1 MPVRSSHPI
10 RARTLVRSNLEKAS
24 VISSTIGGGG
34 PVCGNN
40 LVHSLSS
47 AAHSST
53 ASSSSDS
60 ASDSKQPTD
69 SISVPSVDPH
79 QILQS
84 RMPNIK
90 VFSGSSHPDL
100 ASRIV
105 DRLGI
110 DLGKVVT
117 KKFSNLETCVEI
129 GESVRGEDV
138 YIVQSG
144 SGEINDNLME
154 LLIMI
159 NACKIASASRVT
171 AVIPCFPYARQDK
184 KDKSRAPISAK
195 LVANMLSVAGADHI
209 ITMDLHASQIQGF
222 FDIPV
227 DNLYAEPAVLKW
239 IRENIAEWRNSIIVS
254 PDAGGAKRVT
264 SIADRLNVE
273 FALIHKERKKA
284 NEVASMVLVGDVKD
298 RVAILVDDMADTCG
312 TICHAADKLVE
323 AGATKVYAILTHGIF
338 SGPAI
343 SRINNA
349 CFEAVVVT
357 NTIPQDGHMKDCPKI
372 QCIDVSMMFAEAV
385 RRTHNGESVSYLFS
399 NVPY

>member
-1 MPVRSSHPI
+1 VVRWEEGP
-10 RARTLVRSNLEKAS
+10 AA
-24 VISSTIGGGG
+24 GGKGR
-34 PVCGNN
+34 
-40 LVHSLSS
+40 
-47 AAHSST
+47 
-53 ASSSSDS
+53 
-60 ASDSKQPTD
+60 
-69 SISVPSVDPH
+69 
-79 QILQS
+79 

-90 VFSGSSHPDL
+90 VFSGSSHADL
-100 ASRIV
+100 TNKV
-105 DRLGI
+105 CDRLGI
-110 DLGKVVT
+110 EPGKVVT

-138 YIVQSG
+138 YIIQTG
-144 SGEINDNLME
+144 NGEVNDNLME

-159 NACKIASASRVT
+159 NACKIASAERVT
-171 AVIPCFPYARQDK
+171 AVIPSFPYARQDK

-195 LVANMLSVAGADHI
+195 LVANMLSVSGADHI

-239 IRENIAEWRNSIIVS
+239 IKENIEGWRNAIIVS

-264 SIADRLNVE
+264 AIADRLNIE

-284 NEVASMVLVGDVKD
+284 NEVDRMVLVGDAKD

-312 TICHAADKLVE
+312 TICLAASKLLEDQHCKGLEFGFAKSMVD
-323 AGATKVYAILTHGIF
+323 ILWIF
-338 SGPAI
+338 
-343 SRINNA
+343 RINNA

-357 NTIPQDGHMKDCPKI
+357 NTIPQDLAMKNCDKI
-372 QCIDVSMMFAEAV
+372 RCIDISMMFAEAV

>member
-1 MPVRSSHPI
+1 M
-10 RARTLVRSNLEKAS
+10 
-24 VISSTIGGGG
+24 
-34 PVCGNN
+34 
-40 LVHSLSS
+40 
-47 AAHSST
+47 
-53 ASSSSDS
+53 
-60 ASDSKQPTD
+60 
-69 SISVPSVDPH
+69 VDQVLP
-79 QILQS
+79 LKD
-84 RMPNIK
+84 RKMPNVK
-90 VFSGSSHPDL
+90 VFSGSSHIEL
-100 ASRIV
+100 AQKIV
-105 DRLGI
+105 DRLG
-110 DLGKVVT
+110 LEVGKVVT
-117 KKFSNLETCVEI
+117 KKFSNQETCVEI

-144 SGEINDNLME
+144 CGDINDNLME

-159 NACKIASASRVT
+159 NACKIASSSRVT

-239 IRENIAEWRNSIIVS
+239 IKENIPTWENSIIVS

-312 TICHAADKLVE
+312 TVCEAARKLKD
-323 AGATKVYAILTHGIF
+323 AGALKTYAILTHGIF

-343 SRINNA
+343 SRINNS
-349 CFEAVVVT
+349 CVEQVVVT
-357 NTIPQDGHMKDCPKI
+357 NTIPQEENMKQCSKI
-372 QCIDVSMMFAEAV
+372 AVIDISMMLAEAI

-399 NVPY
+399 HVPL

>member
-1 MPVRSSHPI
+1 M
-10 RARTLVRSNLEKAS
+10 S
-24 VISSTIGGGG
+24 VFMYS
-34 PVCGNN
+34 
-40 LVHSLSS
+40 
-47 AAHSST
+47 
-53 ASSSSDS
+53 
-60 ASDSKQPTD
+60 
-69 SISVPSVDPH
+69 
-79 QILQS
+79 
-84 RMPNIK
+84 
-90 VFSGSSHPDL
+90 
-100 ASRIV
+100 
-105 DRLGI
+105 
-110 DLGKVVT
+110 
-117 KKFSNLETCVEI
+117 VEI

-138 YIVQSG
+138 YIIQSG
-144 SGEINDNLME
+144 SGEVNDNLME

-184 KDKSRAPISAK
+184 KDKSVLVSFLCTCTGRATHPLYCLDLSIVHVLFLLARLAATITHVFLRHWEAPFFPIGQGQAAVEVCTSPICLQSRAPISAK

-239 IRENIAEWRNSIIVS
+239 IRENIVEWRNSIIVS

-312 TICHAADKLVE
+312 TICHAAEKLLE

-357 NTIPQDGHMKDCPKI
+357 NTIPQEQHMKDCPRI
-372 QCIDVSMMFAEAV
+372 QV
-385 RRTHNGESVSYLFS
+385 
-399 NVPY
+399 

>member
-1 MPVRSSHPI
+1 MSNLKKCKASQCGRDSGPAHAHRVMPVSQPVRAKSLLRANLENS
-10 RARTLVRSNLEKAS
+10 RARV
-24 VISSTIGGGG
+24 
-34 PVCGNN
+34 
-40 LVHSLSS
+40 
-47 AAHSST
+47 
-53 ASSSSDS
+53 
-60 ASDSKQPTD
+60 
-69 SISVPSVDPH
+69 
-79 QILQS
+79 LQS

-90 VFSGSSHPDL
+90 VFSGTSHPDL
-100 ASRIV
+100 AQRIV

-110 DLGKVVT
+110 DIGKVVT

-144 SGEINDNLME
+144 SGEVNDNLME

-184 KDKSRAPISAK
+184 KDKDIPPDLSTSRAPISAK

-227 DNLYAEPAVLKW
+227 DNLFAEPAVLKW
-239 IRENIAEWRNSIIVS
+239 IKENIVEWRNSIIVS

-312 TICHAADKLVE
+312 TICHAAEKLLE

>member
-1 MPVRSSHPI
+1 MKREVTVNEGEKVVRQVFSHFSFNFTFDNKV
-10 RARTLVRSNLEKAS
+10 AQ
-24 VISSTIGGGG
+24 
-34 PVCGNN
+34 
-40 LVHSLSS
+40 SLIQTENSIV
-47 AAHSST
+47 ANKL
-53 ASSSSDS
+53 SDP
-60 ASDSKQPTD
+60 DQKKQTR
-69 SISVPSVDPH
+69 
-79 QILQS
+79 

-100 ASRIV
+100 TQKLC

-110 DLGKVVT
+110 NTGKVVT

-144 SGEINDNLME
+144 CGEVNDNLME

-159 NACKIASASRVT
+159 NACKIASAERVT

-239 IRENIAEWRNSIIVS
+239 IRENIEEWQNAIIVS

-264 SIADRLNVE
+264 AIADRLNIE

-284 NEVASMVLVGDVKD
+284 NEVASMVLVGDAKD
-298 RVAILVDDMADTCG
+298 KVAILVDDMADTCG
-312 TICHAADKLVE
+312 TICHAAEKLLE
-323 AGATKVYAILTHGIF
+323 AGATKIYAILTHGIF
-338 SGPAI
+338 SGPAL
-343 SRINNA
+343 SRINSA

-357 NTIPQDGHMKDCPKI
+357 NSIPQDKHMRECQKI

>member
-1 MPVRSSHPI
+1 MPVRSPNSI
-10 RARTLVRSNLEKAS
+10 RARSLIRNNLEK
-24 VISSTIGGGG
+24 SS
-34 PVCGNN
+34 NN
-40 LVHSLSS
+40 TQQQQQQQH
-47 AAHSST
+47 
-53 ASSSSDS
+53 
-60 ASDSKQPTD
+60 
-69 SISVPSVDPH
+69 
-79 QILQS
+79 LQS

-184 KDKSRAPISAK
+184 KDKAGDDKLAMLMKTHEWKFRSRAPISAK

-239 IRENIAEWRNSIIVS
+239 IRENIVEWRNSIIVS

-284 NEVASMVLVGDVKD
+284 NEVASMVLVGDVTD

-312 TICHAADKLVE
+312 TICHAADKLME

-338 SGPAI
+338 SGPAV

-357 NTIPQDGHMKDCPKI
+357 NTIPQGGHMKDCPKI

>member
-1 MPVRSSHPI
+1 MNTENGLQQFNDVVLINKKCISLANSEGSFELPNSINCSDASFLTTVQSKTERKEYIEVLNKQKS
-10 RARTLVRSNLEKAS
+10 VKEK
-24 VISSTIGGGG
+24 T
-34 PVCGNN
+34 
-40 LVHSLSS
+40 
-47 AAHSST
+47 
-53 ASSSSDS
+53 
-60 ASDSKQPTD
+60 
-69 SISVPSVDPH
+69 
-79 QILQS
+79 

-90 VFSGSSHPDL
+90 VFSGTSHPDL
-100 ASRIV
+100 TAKLC

-110 DLGKVVT
+110 SMGKVVT
-117 KKFSNLETCVEI
+117 KKFSNMETCVEI

-144 SGEINDNLME
+144 CGEVNDNLME
-154 LLIMI
+154 CLIMI
-159 NACKIASASRVT
+159 NACKIASADRVT

-227 DNLYAEPAVLKW
+227 DNLYAEPAVIKW
-239 IRENIAEWRNSIIVS
+239 IKENITEWRTAVVVS

-264 SIADRLNVE
+264 AIADRLNVE

-284 NEVASMVLVGDVKD
+284 NEVAGMVLVGEVKD
-298 RVAILVDDMADTCG
+298 KIAILIDDMADTCG
-312 TICHAADKLVE
+312 TICLAAEKLMQ
-323 AGATKVYAILTHGIF
+323 AGATKIYAILTHGIF
-338 SGPAI
+338 SGPAL
-343 SRINNA
+343 SRINAA

-357 NTIPQDGHMKDCPKI
+357 NSIPQVQHMTECQKI

>member
-1 MPVRSSHPI
+1 MLRASQQQLGLLETIPHNVKTEEGLSNSNRTALI
-10 RARTLVRSNLEKAS
+10 R
-24 VISSTIGGGG
+24 
-34 PVCGNN
+34 
-40 LVHSLSS
+40 
-47 AAHSST
+47 
-53 ASSSSDS
+53 
-60 ASDSKQPTD
+60 
-69 SISVPSVDPH
+69 
-79 QILQS
+79 

-90 VFSGSSHPDL
+90 VFSGTSHPDL
-100 ASRIV
+100 AQRIV

-110 DLGKVVT
+110 DIGKVVT

-144 SGEINDNLME
+144 SGEVNDNLME

-184 KDKSRAPISAK
+184 KDKNMETDKERHIEKWKSIEWKFRSRAPISAK

-239 IRENIAEWRNSIIVS
+239 IKENITEWRNSIIVS

-312 TICHAADKLVE
+312 TICHAAEKLME

-357 NTIPQDGHMKDCPKI
+357 NTIPQDEHMKQCSKV

>member
-1 MPVRSSHPI
+1 MPVLSEAI
-10 RARTLVRSNLEKAS
+10 RAKSLLRAKPEKRSLPLEA
-24 VISSTIGGGG
+24 
-34 PVCGNN
+34 
-40 LVHSLSS
+40 
-47 AAHSST
+47 
-53 ASSSSDS
+53 
-60 ASDSKQPTD
+60 
-69 SISVPSVDPH
+69 
-79 QILQS
+79 

-90 VFSGSSHPDL
+90 VFSGTSHPDL
-100 ASRIV
+100 AQRVV

-184 KDKSRAPISAK
+184 KDKEPVTEYTSRAPISAK

-239 IRENIAEWRNSIIVS
+239 IKENITEWRNSIIVS

-312 TICHAADKLVE
+312 TICHAAEKLME

-338 SGPAI
+338 SGPAV

-357 NTIPQDGHMKDCPKI
+357 NTIPQEQHMKDCPKI
-372 QCIDVSMMFAEAV
+372 RCIDVSMMFAEAV

>member
-1 MPVRSSHPI
+1 MGKYSTTTRCEQKEYWPNKIKSSLTTYPRGHI
-10 RARTLVRSNLEKAS
+10 SSGDTLDQVVNVTGTILEKVAD
-24 VISSTIGGGG
+24 
-34 PVCGNN
+34 
-40 LVHSLSS
+40 
-47 AAHSST
+47 
-53 ASSSSDS
+53 SD
-60 ASDSKQPTD
+60 KGK
-69 SISVPSVDPH
+69 
-79 QILQS
+79 
-84 RMPNIK
+84 MPNIK

-100 ASRIV
+100 TQKLC

-110 DLGKVVT
+110 NTGKVVT

-144 SGEINDNLME
+144 CGEVNDNLME

-159 NACKIASASRVT
+159 NACKIASAERVT

-239 IRENIAEWRNSIIVS
+239 IRENIDEWRNAIIVS

-264 SIADRLNVE
+264 AIADRLNVE

-284 NEVASMVLVGDVKD
+284 NEVASMVLVGDAKD
-298 RVAILVDDMADTCG
+298 KIAILVDDMADTCG
-312 TICHAADKLVE
+312 TICHAAEKLLE
-323 AGATKVYAILTHGIF
+323 AGATKIYAILTHGIF
-338 SGPAI
+338 SGPALN
-343 SRINNA
+343 RINAA

-357 NTIPQDGHMKDCPKI
+357 NTIPQDKHMRECQKI